1 MKGSV
6 YAISAYEGNISK
18 AKSIDLARQ
27 KRNIVVKLICSISD
41 FGFIILLGSKNSP
54 LHKVELFDI
63 LYWIFPEGNLLI
75 LKDIVKKQT

>member
-27 KRNIVVKLICSISD
+27 NRNIVVKLICSISD

-54 LHKVELFDI
+54 LHKVELFAI
-63 LYWIFPEGNLLI
+63 LYWIFPESNLLI